1 MNNMSL
7 SASKKYRIV
16 DNVPHYIGFFGKS
29 SPFSN
34 FHPVPLVYE
43 TKQLNS
49 NCEAHKN
56 ITYYFKSTEHLYQWK
71 KGMSNPSVNKCYSLA
86 DDEHSPPD
94 GDICSSIRTA
104 ATPSHAK
111 YIARNK
117 VKINFHT
124 WSLPSRISIMREIV
138 NLKFK
143 NVPLNAMPRNW
154 NPDKVYTLKGKL
166 YLSPSVQLLLTGN
179 TILVET
185 SPYDKI
191 WGSGMND
198 TRFEEYVNM
207 MSMDSGVSVH
217 EILSTAYPIPIAS
230 IHNDQHN
237 SNPLGFN
244 LLGRILMEQR
254 EKLRNFI
261 ITPRPNELVIKPI
274 SDCNNNILKR
284 RLKTNDD
291 DSTNAKKQKLQ

>member
-7 SASKKYRIV
+7 SANKKYRIE
-16 DNVPHYIGFFGKS
+16 NNAPHYIGFFGKS
-29 SPFSN
+29 SAFSN

-56 ITYYFKSTEHLYQWK
+56 ITYYFKSSEHLYQWK
-71 KGMSNPSVNKCYSLA
+71 KGMSNPSINKCYSIA
-86 DDEHSPPD
+86 DDEQSPPD
-94 GDICSSIRTA
+94 GAICSSIRTA
-104 ATPSHAK
+104 PTPSHAK
-111 YIARNK
+111 YIARHK

-143 NVPLNAMPRNW
+143 NVSANAMPLNW
-154 NPDKVYTLKGKL
+154 NPDKVYTLKGKS
-166 YLSPSVQLLLTGN
+166 YLSPSEQLLLTGN

-191 WGSGMND
+191 WGSGMIN
-198 TRFEEYVNM
+198 TKFEEYVNK

-217 EILSTAYPIPIAS
+217 KILSTAYPIPIAS
-230 IHNDQHN
+230 IHNDQP
-237 SNPLGFN
+237 NPIGFN
-244 LLGRILMEQR
+244 LLGRILTLSGPGGGV
-254 EKLRNFI
+254 K
-261 ITPRPNELVIKPI
+261 
-274 SDCNNNILKR
+274 
-284 RLKTNDD
+284 
-291 DSTNAKKQKLQ
+291 

>member
-7 SASKKYRIV
+7 SAIKKYQIE
-16 DNVPHYIGFFGKS
+16 NNAPHYIGFFGKS
-29 SPFSN
+29 SAFSN

-56 ITYYFKSTEHLYQWK
+56 ITYYFKSSEHLYQWK
-71 KGMSNPSVNKCYSLA
+71 KSMSNPSVNKCYSIA
-86 DDEHSPPD
+86 NDEQSPPD
-94 GDICSSIRTA
+94 GAICSSIRTA
-104 ATPSHAK
+104 PTPSHAK
-111 YIARNK
+111 YIARHK
-117 VKINFHT
+117 GKINFHT
-124 WSLPSRISIMREIV
+124 WSLPSRISIMRETV

-143 NVPLNAMPRNW
+143 NVSANAMPRNW
-154 NPDKVYTLKGKL
+154 NPDKVYTLKAKS
-166 YLSPSVQLLLTGN
+166 YLSPSEQLLLTGN

-191 WGSGMND
+191 WGSGMNN
-198 TRFEEYVNM
+198 TKFEEYVNK

-217 EILSTAYPIPIAS
+217 KILSTAYPISIAS
-230 IHNDQHN
+230 IHNDQP
-237 SNPLGFN
+237 NPIGFN

-261 ITPRPNELVIKPI
+261 ITPRPNQLVIKPI

-284 RLKTNDD
+284 RLKNNDD
-291 DSTNAKKQKLQ
+291 SSKAKKQKL

>member
-7 SASKKYRIV
+7 SANKKYRIE
-16 DNVPHYIGFFGKS
+16 NNAPHYIGFFGKS
-29 SPFSN
+29 SAFSN

-56 ITYYFKSTEHLYQWK
+56 ITYYFKSSEHLYQWK
-71 KGMSNPSVNKCYSLA
+71 KGMSNPSVNKCYSIA
-86 DDEHSPPD
+86 DDEQSPPD
-94 GDICSSIRTA
+94 GAICSSIRTA
-104 ATPSHAK
+104 PTPSHAK
-111 YIARNK
+111 YIARHK

-143 NVPLNAMPRNW
+143 NVSANAMPLNW
-154 NPDKVYTLKGKL
+154 NPDKVYTLKGKS
-166 YLSPSVQLLLTGN
+166 YLSPSEQLLLTGN

-191 WGSGMND
+191 LGSGMIN
-198 TRFEEYVNM
+198 TKFEEYVNK

-217 EILSTAYPIPIAS
+217 KILSTAYPIPIAS
-230 IHNDQHN
+230 IHNDQP
-237 SNPLGFN
+237 NPIGFN

-261 ITPRPNELVIKPI
+261 ITPRPNQLVIKPI

-284 RLKTNDD
+284 RLKNNDD
-291 DSTNAKKQKLQ
+291 SSKAKKQKL

>member
-7 SASKKYRIV
+7 SANKKYRIE
-16 DNVPHYIGFFGKS
+16 NNAPHYIGFFGKS
-29 SPFSN
+29 SAFSN

-49 NCEAHKN
+49 NCEDHKN
-56 ITYYFKSTEHLYQWK
+56 ITYYFKSSEHLYQWK
-71 KGMSNPSVNKCYSLA
+71 KGMSNPSVNKCYSIA
-86 DDEHSPPD
+86 DDEQSPPD
-94 GDICSSIRTA
+94 GAICSSIRTA
-104 ATPSHAK
+104 PTPSHAK
-111 YIARNK
+111 YIARHK

-143 NVPLNAMPRNW
+143 NVSANDMPLNW
-154 NPDKVYTLKGKL
+154 NPDKVYTLKGKS
-166 YLSPSVQLLLTGN
+166 YLSPSEQLLLTGN

-191 WGSGMND
+191 WGSGMIN
-198 TRFEEYVNM
+198 TKFEEYVNK

-217 EILSTAYPIPIAS
+217 KILSTAYPIPIAS
-230 IHNDQHN
+230 IHNDQP
-237 SNPLGFN
+237 NPIGFN

-261 ITPRPNELVIKPI
+261 ITPRPNQLVIKPI

-284 RLKTNDD
+284 RLKNNDD
-291 DSTNAKKQKLQ
+291 SSKAKKQKL

>member
-7 SASKKYRIV
+7 SANKKYRIE
-16 DNVPHYIGFFGKS
+16 NNAPHYIGFFGKS
-29 SPFSN
+29 SAFSN

-56 ITYYFKSTEHLYQWK
+56 ITYYFKSSEHLYQWK
-71 KGMSNPSVNKCYSLA
+71 KCMSNPSVNKCYSIA
-86 DDEHSPPD
+86 DDEQSPPD
-94 GDICSSIRTA
+94 GAICSSIRTA
-104 ATPSHAK
+104 PTPSHAK
-111 YIARNK
+111 YIARHK

-143 NVPLNAMPRNW
+143 NVSANAMPLNW
-154 NPDKVYTLKGKL
+154 NPDKVYTLKGKS
-166 YLSPSVQLLLTGN
+166 YLSPSEQLLLTGN

-191 WGSGMND
+191 WGSGMIN
-198 TRFEEYVNM
+198 TKFEEYVNK

-217 EILSTAYPIPIAS
+217 KILSTAYPIPIAS
-230 IHNDQHN
+230 IHNDQP
-237 SNPLGFN
+237 NPIGFN

-261 ITPRPNELVIKPI
+261 ITPRPNQLVIKPI

-284 RLKTNDD
+284 RLKNNDD
-291 DSTNAKKQKLQ
+291 SSKAKKQKL

>member
-7 SASKKYRIV
+7 SANKIYRIV
-16 DNVPHYIGFFGKS
+16 DNAPHYIGFFGKS
-29 SPFSN
+29 SAFSN

-43 TKQLNS
+43 TKHLNS

-56 ITYYFKSTEHLYQWK
+56 ITYYFKSSKHLYQWK
-71 KGMSNPSVNKCYSLA
+71 KGMSNPSVNKCYSIA
-86 DDEHSPPD
+86 DDEQSLPD
-94 GDICSSIRTA
+94 GAICSSIRTA
-104 ATPSHAK
+104 PTPSHAK
-111 YIARNK
+111 YIARHK

-143 NVPLNAMPRNW
+143 NVSANAMPRNW
-154 NPDKVYTLKGKL
+154 NPDKVYTLKGKS
-166 YLSPSVQLLLTGN
+166 YLSPSEQLLLTGN

-191 WGSGMND
+191 WGSGMNN
-198 TRFEEYVNM
+198 TKVEEYVNK

-217 EILSTAYPIPIAS
+217 KILSTAYPIPIAS
-230 IHNDQHN
+230 IHNDQP
-237 SNPLGFN
+237 NPIGFN
-244 LLGRILMEQR
+244 LLGRILREQR
-254 EKLRNFI
+254 EKLRKFI
-261 ITPRPNELVIKPI
+261 ITPRPNQLVIKPI

-284 RLKTNDD
+284 RLKSNDD
-291 DSTNAKKQKLQ
+291 SSKAKKQKL

>member
-7 SASKKYRIV
+7 SANKKYRIE
-16 DNVPHYIGFFGKS
+16 NNAPHYIGFFGKS
-29 SPFSN
+29 SAFSN

-56 ITYYFKSTEHLYQWK
+56 ITYYFKSSEHLYQWK
-71 KGMSNPSVNKCYSLA
+71 KGMSNPSVNKCYSIA
-86 DDEHSPPD
+86 DDEQSPPD
-94 GDICSSIRTA
+94 GAICSSIRTA
-104 ATPSHAK
+104 PTPSHAK
-111 YIARNK
+111 YIARHK

-143 NVPLNAMPRNW
+143 NVSANAMPLNW
-154 NPDKVYTLKGKL
+154 NTDKVYTLKGKS
-166 YLSPSVQLLLTGN
+166 YLSPSEQLLLTGN

-191 WGSGMND
+191 WGSGMIN
-198 TRFEEYVNM
+198 TKFEEYVNK

-217 EILSTAYPIPIAS
+217 KILSTAYPIPIAS
-230 IHNDQHN
+230 IHNDQP
-237 SNPLGFN
+237 NPIGFN

-261 ITPRPNELVIKPI
+261 ITPRPNQLVIKPI

-284 RLKTNDD
+284 RLKNNDD
-291 DSTNAKKQKLQ
+291 SSKTKKQKL

>member
-7 SASKKYRIV
+7 SANKKYRIE
-16 DNVPHYIGFFGKS
+16 NNAPNYIGFFGKS
-29 SPFSN
+29 SAFSN

-56 ITYYFKSTEHLYQWK
+56 ITYYFKSSEHLYQWK
-71 KGMSNPSVNKCYSLA
+71 KDMSNPSVNKCYSIA
-86 DDEHSPPD
+86 DDEQSPPD
-94 GDICSSIRTA
+94 GAICSSIRTA
-104 ATPSHAK
+104 PTPSHAK
-111 YIARNK
+111 YIARHK

-143 NVPLNAMPRNW
+143 NVSANAMPLNW
-154 NPDKVYTLKGKL
+154 NPDKVYTLKGK
-166 YLSPSVQLLLTGN
+166 YLSPSEQLLLTGN

-191 WGSGMND
+191 WGSGMIN
-198 TRFEEYVNM
+198 TKFEEYVNK

-217 EILSTAYPIPIAS
+217 KILSTAYPIPIAS
-230 IHNDQHN
+230 IHNDQP
-237 SNPLGFN
+237 NPIGFN
-244 LLGRILMEQR
+244 LLGRILMEQK

-261 ITPRPNELVIKPI
+261 ITPRSNQLVIKPI

-284 RLKTNDD
+284 RLKNNDD
-291 DSTNAKKQKLQ
+291 SSKAKKQKL

>member
-7 SASKKYRIV
+7 SANKKYRIE
-16 DNVPHYIGFFGKS
+16 NNAPHYIGFFGKS
-29 SPFSN
+29 SAFSN

-56 ITYYFKSTEHLYQWK
+56 ITYYFKSSEHLYKWK
-71 KGMSNPSVNKCYSLA
+71 KGMSNPSVNKCYSIA
-86 DDEHSPPD
+86 DDEQSPPD
-94 GDICSSIRTA
+94 GAICSSIRTA
-104 ATPSHAK
+104 PTPSHAK
-111 YIARNK
+111 YIARHK

-143 NVPLNAMPRNW
+143 NVSANAMPLNW
-154 NPDKVYTLKGKL
+154 NPDKVYTLKGKS
-166 YLSPSVQLLLTGN
+166 YLSPSEQLLLTGN

-191 WGSGMND
+191 WGSGMIN
-198 TRFEEYVNM
+198 TKFEEYVNK

-217 EILSTAYPIPIAS
+217 KILSTAYPIPIAS
-230 IHNDQHN
+230 IHNDQP
-237 SNPLGFN
+237 NPIGFN

-261 ITPRPNELVIKPI
+261 ITPRPNQLVIKPI

-284 RLKTNDD
+284 RLKNNDD
-291 DSTNAKKQKLQ
+291 SSNAKKQKL